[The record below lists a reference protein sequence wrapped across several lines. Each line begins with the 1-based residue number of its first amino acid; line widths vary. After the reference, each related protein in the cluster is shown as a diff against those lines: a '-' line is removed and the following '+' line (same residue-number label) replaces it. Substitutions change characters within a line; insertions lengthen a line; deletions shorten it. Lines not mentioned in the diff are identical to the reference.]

1 MTTVLAGLL
10 LGVVGS
16 GHCGAM
22 CGPLVLL
29 ATPRAGA
36 AGDTGG
42 HVSTA
47 RLAWHAA
54 LYHGGRIATYVVL
67 GLAAGLAGS
76 AVARV
81 GLGRALAVAAG
92 AALLVQAL
100 TASRLVRGRLRGA
113 GAVSG
118 RVTRALGSAGG
129 WMRTHRVQGP
139 VVFGALN
146 GLLPCGLL
154 YAALTAAAGLGEM
167 TQAVTFMAAF
177 GAGTTPLLAVIGVAS
192 GTLAP
197 YVPLTVRRAAP
208 VALALVG
215 VLLIVRGVTVPHA
228 AHGVVHDAPA
238 SVEAPAHHEHPGAP
252 GQPALR

>member
-1 MTTVLAGLL
+1 MTTLLAGLA

-16 GHCGAM
+16 GHCGAL

-36 AGDTGG
+36 SDAGGR
-42 HVSTA
+42 VSAT

-67 GLAAGLAGS
+67 GLAAGVAGS

-81 GLGRALAVAAG
+81 GFGRTLALAAG

-100 TASRLVRGRLRGA
+100 TASRLVRGRLHGV
-113 GAVSG
+113 GVVSG

-129 WMRTHRVQGP
+129 WMRAHRVQGP

-154 YAALTAAAGLGEM
+154 YAALTAAAGLGDV

-215 VLLIVRGVTVPHA
+215 VLLIARGVTVPHA
-228 AHGVVHDAPA
+228 AHGGVHDAAA
-238 SVEAPAHHEHPGAP
+238 SVEAPAHHGHPGAP